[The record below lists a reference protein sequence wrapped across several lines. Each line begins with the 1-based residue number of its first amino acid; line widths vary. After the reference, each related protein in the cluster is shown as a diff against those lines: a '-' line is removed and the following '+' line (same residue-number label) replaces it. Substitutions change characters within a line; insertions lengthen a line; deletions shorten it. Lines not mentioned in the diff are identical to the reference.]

1 MGDPKSMAMAM
12 LGQATSGDWTQF
24 DALADAQRAMVRQ
37 LRAVHAPAGCP
48 DCRTH
53 HQQMITLLDAGA
65 SLLEEVKDG
74 VASGNIGALGTLAT
88 TAQRLQSD
96 AETAQRLAAAIQTQ
110 YGL

>member
-1 MGDPKSMAMAM
+1 MAMAM

-53 HQQMITLLDAGA
+53 HQQMITLL
-65 SLLEEVKDG
+65 EEVKNG